1 VTAAVERGDIPAARI
16 DDAVSRI
23 LTVKFEMGLF
33 ERRSGEELDLSLL
46 GAAEH
51 RALARE
57 AAARGMVLLKN
68 EGGALPIG
76 GGPIFVCGEAA
87 DNIGLQCGGWTIKWQ
102 GEVTRD
108 LTVGT
113 TILEGLREVAPAGT
127 RLEYSPTADFP
138 GDERA
143 AVGLVFLHEAP
154 YAEGLGDR
162 EDLNLTAEQ
171 VALLAKARA
180 RCEKLVVVLITG
192 RPLIITPHLAQAE
205 AWLAAWLPG
214 SEGGAVADVL
224 FGRVTPTS
232 KAPLAWPGK

>member
-1 VTAAVERGDIPAARI
+1 MARI

-23 LTVKFEMGLF
+23 LTAKFEMGLF
-33 ERRSGEELDLSLL
+33 EQQPGDLPPLSTV

-57 AAARGMVLLKN
+57 AAARGMVLLQDD
-68 EGGALPIG
+68 GGTLPIRG
-76 GGPIFVCGEAA
+76 ESIFVSGEAA

-108 LTVGT
+108 LTIGT
-113 TILEGLREVAPAGT
+113 TILDGLREVAPAGT
-127 RLEYSPTADFP
+127 RIDYSPTADFP

-143 AVGLVFLHEAP
+143 AVGVAFLHELP

-162 EDLNLTAEQ
+162 ADLNLTADQ
-171 VALLAKARA
+171 VALIEKMRP
-180 RCEKLVVVLITG
+180 RCQRLVVVLITG
-192 RPLIITPHLAQAE
+192 RPLLISDHLARAE
-205 AWLAAWLPG
+205 AWVAAWLPG

-224 FGRVTPTS
+224 FGRMALTGRL
-232 KAPLAWPGK
+232 PLAWPK